1 MSAENRSEWAVT
13 AAATG
18 APLLL
23 WGCGASWLW
32 LLAGGLLAVA
42 CCTPVLRGRETVPQ
56 LLRCTLGKRV
66 GTGVLWLQLASLALG
81 AGWLL
86 RRAGGIVPN
95 VTHGGPWIP
104 LVIML
109 LALAG
114 AWRGRKA
121 ALASGAVLF
130 WLILL
135 TVGVVAV
142 CSLPQIR
149 WERIQPV
156 GGIGQVLPAAAM
168 FLLPMLAVCA
178 KKPDEKQNAWKLPG
192 AITASAVAV
201 AAITAGCLSPR
212 LAATESL
219 PFFTLAASCRLLGHA
234 ARFDAVLCMTV
245 TAALY
250 CLLVL
255 MLNFC
260 RQLSETEKQGPL
272 LVFSVLA
279 LLCAWW
285 APVVPVGIT
294 GGCLVVLWGILP
306 AYCAICE
313 KRKKNAKK

>member
-13 AAATG
+13 AAATA

-86 RRAGGIVPN
+86 GRVGGIVPN

-142 CSLPQIR
+142 CSLLQIR

-178 KKPDEKQNAWKLPG
+178 KKPDEKQNTWKLIAG
-192 AITASAVAV
+192 RDHGKCRCGGCGYRRLSVAAAGGDGKSAVFYAGGVLPLVGACGAV
-201 AAITAGCLSPR
+201 
-212 LAATESL
+212 
-219 PFFTLAASCRLLGHA
+219 
-234 ARFDAVLCMTV
+234 
-245 TAALY
+245 
-250 CLLVL
+250 
-255 MLNFC
+255 
-260 RQLSETEKQGPL
+260 
-272 LVFSVLA
+272 
-279 LLCAWW
+279 
-285 APVVPVGIT
+285 
-294 GGCLVVLWGILP
+294 
-306 AYCAICE
+306 
-313 KRKKNAKK
+313 